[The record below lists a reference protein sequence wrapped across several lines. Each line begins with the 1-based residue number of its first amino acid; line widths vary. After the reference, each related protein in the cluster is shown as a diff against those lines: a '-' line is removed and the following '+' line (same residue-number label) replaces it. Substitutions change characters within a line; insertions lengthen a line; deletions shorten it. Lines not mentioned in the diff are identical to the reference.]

1 MDIVSR
7 AKNICLAPMTEWPV
21 IAEEQTSAGTLITGY
36 VAPLAA
42 IGAVAGLVGGSVIGR
57 SLPFIGYYRV
67 PILAGVVGAVFS
79 FVMAIVGIF
88 VLAFII
94 DALAPSFGG
103 QKNNAQA
110 LKVAVYSYTPAW
122 IAGVLQILPL
132 LGVLAIIGAL
142 YGLYLLYLGLPRLM
156 HCPEDR
162 AIGYTAVVV
171 VCAIILSIVIASVG
185 GVVIGAGAF
194 GASTL
199 AGAGGFGAGTR
210 LGGPAATEIQFDKN
224 SAMGKL
230 QDISKKLEESNKKA
244 EAAAKKG
251 DQNAQ
256 VAAAME
262 GLGTLLGGG
271 KHVDPINTDELKAY
285 LPETFAGLPKT
296 ASNAEKNGI
305 AGLMVSKASATY
317 GDGADKTIT
326 LEIADSG
333 GVSGLVGLAGWAN
346 VQSQH
351 EDANGSERTDKIN
364 GRMTHEKSS
373 KVGGNSEFSIVLGD
387 RFVVTATGRRMELA
401 PLKAAVSGLDLG
413 KLEAMKDAGVQ
424 R

>member
-1 MDIVSR
+1 
-7 AKNICLAPMTEWPV
+7 
-21 IAEEQTSAGTLITGY
+21 
-36 VAPLAA
+36 
-42 IGAVAGLVGGSVIGR
+42 
-57 SLPFIGYYRV
+57 
-67 PILAGVVGAVFS
+67 
-79 FVMAIVGIF
+79 
-88 VLAFII
+88 
-94 DALAPSFGG
+94 
-103 QKNNAQA
+103 
-110 LKVAVYSYTPAW
+110 
-122 IAGVLQILPL
+122 
-132 LGVLAIIGAL
+132 
-142 YGLYLLYLGLPRLM
+142 
-156 HCPEDR
+156 
-162 AIGYTAVVV
+162 VVV